1 MCRQRDQGP
10 EGTSVYRVAVIRPS
24 GLSRRS
30 RLGEAD
36 IVVILWKL
44 TCLLR
49 NWDFLL

>member
-1 MCRQRDQGP
+1 MQRDQGQ
-10 EGTSVYRVAVIRPS
+10 EGTGVFRVAVTRPS
-24 GLSRRS
+24 GLCRRS

-44 TCLLR
+44 ACLLR

>member
-1 MCRQRDQGP
+1 MQRDQGR
-10 EGTSVYRVAVIRPS
+10 EGTGVFRVAVTRPS

-30 RLGEAD
+30 RLEEAD

-44 TCLLR
+44 TRLLR